1 MIKKDINIVWLKRDL
16 RFQDHE
22 PLFLAEKS
30 GQPYFIIYIFEP
42 SLINHFDTSNRH
54 LQFIYH
60 SIQVLDME
68 LIKYNRNVDVFYA
81 EALDV
86 FLFFN
91 QHYTIKNIFSYRES
105 GIAKTWL
112 RDQRIELFS
121 KKNDILWAQLQ
132 RDGILRGIK
141 NRVDWN
147 KKWFATMNE
156 PQILNTYSCTTL
168 KKITHPFLLPEEFK
182 KTLKKY
188 PKQFQPAGTLNA
200 WKYLNTFTQLRGFN
214 YHKHISKPHES
225 RWSCSRLSPFLA
237 WGNLSIKQV
246 FQFVGKHPNRQN
258 NKRAFNG
265 MLTRL
270 KWHCHFIQK
279 FEVECTYETHCVNK
293 GYEFLLHEKN
303 QHYIEA
309 WKLGKTGYP
318 LIDACMRALIQ
329 TGWINFRMRAMLVSF
344 FTMNLDQDWRDGV
357 YHLANLFLDYEPGI
371 HYPQFQMQAATT
383 GINTIRLYNPVK
395 NSYEHDPKGLF
406 IKKWVPELAEIP
418 TSHIHE
424 PWNMTEMEQLF
435 YDVVIGTHYPKPIV
449 DLKISAK
456 TARSKIWNHKKHPIV
471 LKEKNRI
478 IKTHV
483 NNR

>member
-1 MIKKDINIVWLKRDL
+1 MIKKEINIVWLKRDL
-16 RFQDHE
+16 RLQDHE

-30 GQPYFIIYIFEP
+30 DLPYLIVFMFEP
-42 SLINHFDTSNRH
+42 SLIKHLDTSNRH

-60 SIQVLDME
+60 SIQGLNLE
-68 LIKYNRNVDVFYA
+68 LTKCHRNVELFYG
-81 EALDV
+81 EALNV
-86 FLFFN
+86 FCFLN
-91 QHYTIKNIFSYRES
+91 NNYKIKNIYSYRES
-105 GIAKTWL
+105 GIAKTWY
-112 RDQRIELFS
+112 RDQQIELFS
-121 KKNDILWAQLQ
+121 KKNHIVWSQSQ

-147 KKWFATMNE
+147 KKWYTTMSE
-156 PQILNTYSCTTL
+156 PLLPNNYSRAKF
-168 KKITHPFLLPEEFK
+168 KKIVHPFLLPKAFE
-182 KTLKKY
+182 KTLKNY
-188 PKQFQPAGTLNA
+188 PKQFQPAGAKNA
-200 WKYLNTFTQLRGFN
+200 WKYLNSFTELRGAN

-225 RWSCSRLSPFLA
+225 RSSCSRLSPFLA

-246 FQFVGKHPNRQN
+246 FQFVSKHPNRQH

-279 FEVECTYETHCVNK
+279 FEVECSYETHCINK
-293 GYEFLLHEKN
+293 GYEFLIHEKN

-318 LIDACMRALIQ
+318 LVDACMRALIQ

-357 YHLANLFLDYEPGI
+357 YHLATLFLDYEPGI
-371 HYPQFQMQAATT
+371 HYPQFQMQASTT

-395 NSYEHDPKGLF
+395 NSYEHDPEGLF
-406 IKKWVPELAEIP
+406 IKKWVPELVDIP
-418 TSHIHE
+418 ISHLHE
-424 PWNMTEMEQLF
+424 PWNMTAMEQLF
-435 YDVVIGTHYPKPIV
+435 YGLDIGTHYPKPIV
-449 DLKISAK
+449 DLKQSAK
-456 TARSKIWNHKKHPIV
+456 TARTKIWNHKKHPIV
-471 LKEKNRI
+471 QKEKKRI